1 MSIFKLSSILV
12 EKEGKNAMLHHN
24 ALIPIF
30 FYFKIVTV
38 NLKLKLN
45 NIFSS

>member
-1 MSIFKLSSILV
+1 MSIFKLSSISV
-12 EKEGKNAMLHHN
+12 EKEGKNARLHPN
-24 ALIPIF
+24 ALIPRF
-30 FYFKIVTV
+30 FCFKIVTV